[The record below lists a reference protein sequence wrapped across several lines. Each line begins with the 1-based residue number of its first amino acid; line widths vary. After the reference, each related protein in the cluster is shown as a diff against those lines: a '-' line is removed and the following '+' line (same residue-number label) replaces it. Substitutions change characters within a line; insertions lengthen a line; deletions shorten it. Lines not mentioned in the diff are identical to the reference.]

1 MKTRFLTIL
10 LLCSPL
16 FLFAQGIGIGV
27 KAGANFAN
35 LSSEEFDTKSKTG
48 YHIGAYANIHFSEKF
63 GITPEVL
70 WSAQGGDIEDV
81 EINTNYV
88 AVPVMLRW
96 RIIDLISLEA
106 GPQFNI
112 LTSAEADDQ
121 DVSDDFNDPSYSA
134 AFGAVCHLPL
144 GFTAG
149 LRYVTGLTDLSKND
163 DDKLKDQNFQV
174 WVGWTI
180 LGAR

>member
-1 MKTRFLTIL
+1 
-10 LLCSPL
+10 
-16 FLFAQGIGIGV
+16 
-27 KAGANFAN
+27 
-35 LSSEEFDTKSKTG
+35 
-48 YHIGAYANIHFSEKF
+48 KF

-70 WSAQGGDIEDV
+70 WSAQGADV
-81 EINTNYV
+81 EDADLNTNYV
-88 AVPVMLRW
+88 AVPIMLRW

-112 LTSAEADDQ
+112 LTSAKYDDDDVADDFE
-121 DVSDDFNDPSYSA
+121 SPSYSL

-149 LRYVTGLTDLSKND
+149 LRYVSGLTDIAKD
-163 DDKLKDQNFQV
+163 EDIKVTDQNFQV